1 MNVICTKCGGTKV
14 SCEAMIDPNTKEFHN
29 YTDESFQYG
38 WCGKCGHGTV
48 LTDTD
53 EVKEEIDRIYQRYVE
68 EKKEEPKYA
77 VCVIVWKDDNNSE
90 LVNIRLSSDNNPDE
104 DDGIFFYCDG
114 LSGLKSLCEFGGE
127 DFIVTE
133 IHYLEK
139 CCNG

>member
-53 EVKEEIDRIYQRYVE
+53 EVKEDIDRIYQRYVE
-68 EKKEEPKYA
+68 EKKEEPEYA
-77 VCVIVWKDDNNSE
+77 VCVVVWKDDNNSE
-90 LVNIRLSSDNNPDE
+90 HVKIRLSSVPMKRM
-104 DDGIFFYCDG
+104 IFSSTATASPVSNHCAN
-114 LSGLKSLCEFGGE
+114 LAARTSS
-127 DFIVTE
+127 
-133 IHYLEK
+133 
-139 CCNG
+139 

>member
-53 EVKEEIDRIYQRYVE
+53 EVKEDIDRIYQRYVE
-68 EKKEEPKYA
+68 EKKEEPEYA
-77 VCVIVWKDDNNSE
+77 VCVVVWKDDNNSE
-90 LVNIRLSSDNNPDE
+90 HVKSGSLQTAIPMKRMIFSSTATASPVSNHCAN
-104 DDGIFFYCDG
+104 
-114 LSGLKSLCEFGGE
+114 LAVRTSS
-127 DFIVTE
+127 
-133 IHYLEK
+133 
-139 CCNG
+139 

>member
-68 EKKEEPKYA
+68 EKKEEHPA
-77 VCVIVWKDDNNSE
+77 LLRQQS
-90 LVNIRLSSDNNPDE
+90 R
-104 DDGIFFYCDG
+104 
-114 LSGLKSLCEFGGE
+114 
-127 DFIVTE
+127 
-133 IHYLEK
+133 
-139 CCNG
+139 